1 MVSVL
6 SNVLNTFR
14 HEYLELHGERN
25 VTRNDD
31 AHMLD
36 GKSGRMPYRVFS
48 NVKLGKNVTIKP
60 YAVLGGDGFGYKRDS
75 GFSLVKIEHFGG
87 VIIGDNVDIG
97 SCTCIDCGQDKGTNT
112 VVGEGTKIDNLVH
125 VAHNVVI
132 GKHCLLV
139 AGVSLGGSSE
149 IGDYST
155 VGLNAMIKPAVKI
168 GKKCMVGMGAVVL
181 EDVLDETI
189 VVGNPARILRK
200 NEYFKSKVR

>member
-1 MVSVL
+1 
-6 SNVLNTFR
+6 
-14 HEYLELHGERN
+14 LHGERN
-25 VTRNDD
+25 VTVNSGV
-31 AHMLD
+31 HML
-36 GKSGRMPYRVFS
+36 GKKRERAPYFVFP
-48 NVKLGKNVTIKP
+48 NAKLGRNVTIKP
-60 YAVLGGDGFGYKRDS
+60 YAVVGGDGFGYKRDS
-75 GFSLVKIEHFGG
+75 EFILVKIQHFGG

-132 GKHCLLV
+132 GKHCMLV

-149 IGDYST
+149 IGDYT
-155 VGLNAMIKPAVKI
+155 TLGINAMIKPAVKI

-181 EDVLDETI
+181 DDVPDETI

-200 NEYFKSKVR
+200 NEYFESKVR